1 MDSVQLLHQ
10 LCHQVE
16 SHCPLIIFIIYFC
29 HFAVIGPVVIST
41 LGGIFILIIIIVII
55 SFVIC
60 WYKRIG
66 ICAKLHKRRRPRT
79 TDRDEN
85 DELES
90 HSLLLNSEPMDTT
103 SNTLPSTTV
112 STTPPYT
119 GNTLPNMVV
128 PQASPNPH
136 VQYTTLPAH
145 GGHNPPPYYYLP
157 PINGAF
163 RNHQRASH
171 LPPPYSEVAY
181 LPRQQIYPSAHMVP
195 GQTPPQQYMTP
206 QQSLCVQQPQQMSL
220 QSNRSTTTQNIEL
233 QVPQEPVTIQDTA
246 TQNPPSQNESSTP
259 VNGNSTTP
267 IPSEHDTSIVDVSS
281 TSNLTPQIPAT
292 IVSPITTT
300 TPNNSHIEAHGAG
313 ASTEETYE
321 VVDGSVV
328 DNDNVYESEGDP
340 PSYSDLYDDT
350 A

>member
-1 MDSVQLLHQ
+1 M
-10 LCHQVE
+10 
-16 SHCPLIIFIIYFC
+16 
-29 HFAVIGPVVIST
+29 
-41 LGGIFILIIIIVII
+41 II
-55 SFVIC
+55 SSVIC

-90 HSLLLNSEPMDTT
+90 HSLLLNSELMDTT
-103 SNTLPSTTV
+103 LNTLPSTTV
-112 STTPPYT
+112 STTPHNT

-128 PQASPNPH
+128 PQTTHNPH
-136 VQYTTLPAH
+136 VQYNTPPAH
-145 GGHNPPPYYYLP
+145 GGHKPPPYSYLP
-157 PINGAF
+157 PTNTAF
-163 RNHQRASH
+163 RNHQPVTH
-171 LPPPYSEVAY
+171 LTPLYSEVAY

-246 TQNPPSQNESSTP
+246 TQNPPSQCESSTQLT
-259 VNGNSTTP
+259 GNSTTP
-267 IPSEHDTSIVDVSS
+267 QV
-281 TSNLTPQIPAT
+281 PA
-292 IVSPITTT
+292 ITA
-300 TPNNSHIEAHGAG
+300 NNCHIEAHGAG
-313 ASTEETYE
+313 ARTEETYE
-321 VVDGSVV
+321 VVDGPVV
-328 DNDNVYESEGDP
+328 DDDNVYESEGGP
-340 PSYSDLYDDT
+340 PSYSDLYDNT